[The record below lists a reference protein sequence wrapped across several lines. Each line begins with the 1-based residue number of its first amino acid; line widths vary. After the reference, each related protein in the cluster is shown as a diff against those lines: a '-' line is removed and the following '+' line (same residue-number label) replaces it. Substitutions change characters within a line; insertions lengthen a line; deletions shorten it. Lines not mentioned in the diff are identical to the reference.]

1 MERFWFGVIRVDSV
15 EDVECEWAARN
26 QEGIPVREAEVQGT
40 GTRER
45 GERSGRVC
53 VHERAR
59 PTEQNG

>member
-15 EDVECEWAARN
+15 EDVEYEWAARN

-40 GTRER
+40 GNREQ

-53 VHERAR
+53 VHE
-59 PTEQNG
+59 